1 MATITSFKISN
12 FKGAADV
19 ELDFT
24 NKISTPILTMIG
36 LNESGKTTILEA
48 LSYFVSGDNA
58 VSSLFEGPA
67 PSAVET
73 LIPIHRQ
80 AAFTGKIEISAE
92 VQISDEDVSEI
103 AKRLATRDYELDVK
117 TFPRELTVTQ
127 SYFFKDSVSTNQN
140 NFWTLSFEAKQKGK
154 RKAERFTDKLPDTA
168 RTPSDP
174 PPYDPW
180 LRVVMHLKERLPR
193 IAYFPTFLVDLP
205 KQIYLKE
212 HPDEEPVNRY
222 YRLVLQDVLTS
233 LGEDLSLETHVCD
246 RIEAFRVKEANINWL
261 SSFFGGPT
269 KVPIDAVF
277 QKISAAVTREVL
289 GSWENIFNR
298 RIAAKSIS
306 VEWHIDTAKDNLPY
320 ATFSV
325 SDGDAKYAI
334 DQRSLG
340 FRWFFSF
347 LLFTTFKRKAK
358 RSTIFIF
365 DEPAANLHAKA
376 QSELLKSFSRITV
389 GENRIIYSTH
399 SHHMINPRWLSG
411 AYIVENTAIDH
422 DADDAFGLTTRPTN
436 IVATSYRQFVANY
449 PTRTSYF
456 QPVIEQ
462 LEFITPELLGSPPF
476 LLVEGISDYY
486 ALQLVF
492 KKWPNRSF
500 ALMPGCGAGASG
512 PQISSMLGR
521 GEEFVILLDDDRAG
535 RQAAERYRA
544 EWFLPPTSA
553 FTLQAVSSKFIGRS
567 LEGLLSSN
575 TKATIATAIGK
586 ASPSKKEIGWF
597 LAEASV
603 NPNSGEVFDAE
614 TTSNFEEV
622 LNFVQNRF
630 AKA

>member
-1 MATITSFKISN
+1 
-12 FKGAADV
+12 
-19 ELDFT
+19 
-24 NKISTPILTMIG
+24 
-36 LNESGKTTILEA
+36 
-48 LSYFVSGDNA
+48 
-58 VSSLFEGPA
+58 
-67 PSAVET
+67 
-73 LIPIHRQ
+73 
-80 AAFTGKIEISAE
+80 
-92 VQISDEDVSEI
+92 
-103 AKRLATRDYELDVK
+103 
-117 TFPRELTVTQ
+117 
-127 SYFFKDSVSTNQN
+127 
-140 NFWTLSFEAKQKGK
+140 
-154 RKAERFTDKLPDTA
+154 
-168 RTPSDP
+168 
-174 PPYDPW
+174 
-180 LRVVMHLKERLPR
+180 
-193 IAYFPTFLVDLP
+193 
-205 KQIYLKE
+205 
-212 HPDEEPVNRY
+212 
-222 YRLVLQDVLTS
+222 
-233 LGEDLSLETHVCD
+233 
-246 RIEAFRVKEANINWL
+246 
-261 SSFFGGPT
+261 
-269 KVPIDAVF
+269 
-277 QKISAAVTREVL
+277 
-289 GSWENIFNR
+289 
-298 RIAAKSIS
+298 
-306 VEWHIDTAKDNLPY
+306 
-320 ATFSV
+320 
-325 SDGDAKYAI
+325 
-334 DQRSLG
+334 
-340 FRWFFSF
+340 
-347 LLFTTFKRKAK
+347 
-358 RSTIFIF
+358 
-365 DEPAANLHAKA
+365 
-376 QSELLKSFSRITV
+376 
-389 GENRIIYSTH
+389 
-399 SHHMINPRWLSG
+399 MINPRWLSG